1 MQELRE
7 LCQVVASHGFSVHAV
22 VLNHPH
28 TMFEL
33 GSLGID
39 DADGPGLSHLLAEFT
54 SRHQGKWWV
63 GSPEIKPSTMDSID
77 RYIAVHPDD
86 EVVYLSSGRLMG
98 VYVGSGSSDDLRHFL
113 SESR

>member
-1 MQELRE
+1 
-7 LCQVVASHGFSVHAV
+7 
-22 VLNHPH
+22 
-28 TMFEL
+28 
-33 GSLGID
+33 
-39 DADGPGLSHLLAEFT
+39 
-54 SRHQGKWWV
+54 
-63 GSPEIKPSTMDSID
+63 MDSID

>member
-1 MQELRE
+1 MQELRG
-7 LCQVVASHGFSVHAV
+7 LCKIVASHGFSVHAV

-33 GSLGID
+33 DSLGID
-39 DADGPGLSHLLAEFT
+39 DADGPGLSYLLSQFT
-54 SRHQGKWWV
+54 QRHQGKWWV
-63 GSPEIKPSTMDSID
+63 GAPELKPGTMESID

-98 VYVGSGSSDDLRHFL
+98 VYVGSGSSDALRRFL
-113 SESR
+113 SEQR